1 MAAPEEIDICI
12 GVQKPTPYT
21 VCCGCNGAVQN
32 DAYEVDK
39 EMRFE
44 TWHVECYEAENDDG
58 EEELELEE
66 YKIAQVED
74 GN

>member
-1 MAAPEEIDICI
+1 
-12 GVQKPTPYT
+12 
-21 VCCGCNGAVQN
+21 
-32 DAYEVDK
+32 
-39 EMRFE
+39 MRFE